1 MFNVLTEPNIATYT
15 IPKRADSLLGIFYIV
30 SYWSHYT
37 SLLLV
42 YWLSETTAGTTTNYA
57 WDNSGNPIKKISPE
71 GEISYSW
78 SSSYKLLSIDDQV
91 NQRQTSYKFL
101 KSIIFTFDIY
111 IYIKML
117 TQHINK
123 VK

>member
-1 MFNVLTEPNIATYT
+1 MFNVLTELNIATYM

-117 TQHINK
+117 TQHTNK

>member
-42 YWLSETTAGTTTNYA
+42 YWLSETTAGTTTNMHGIIVVIQLRK
-57 WDNSGNPIKKISPE
+57 S
-71 GEISYSW
+71 
-78 SSSYKLLSIDDQV
+78 V
-91 NQRQTSYKFL
+91 L
-101 KSIIFTFDIY
+101 KEKY
-111 IYIKML
+111 L
-117 TQHINK
+117 THGVVVINC
-123 VK
+123 

>member
-1 MFNVLTEPNIATYT
+1 M
-15 IPKRADSLLGIFYIV
+15 IPKRADSLLGIFYIL

-78 SSSYKLLSIDDQV
+78 
-91 NQRQTSYKFL
+91 R
-101 KSIIFTFDIY
+101 
-111 IYIKML
+111 
-117 TQHINK
+117 
-123 VK
+123 

>member
-117 TQHINK
+117 TQHTNK

>member
-15 IPKRADSLLGIFYIV
+15 IPKRADSLLGIFYIL

-111 IYIKML
+111 ISKC
-117 TQHINK
+117 
-123 VK
+123 